1 MDWWNKIKER
11 VARYRDIDEAREWL
25 KKNQSRVSA
34 LFNDYSL
41 RDFVFEP
48 FKGVFQTPA
57 KTIDANIYSAI
68 TIVAI
73 VNAVIAGLPGK
84 MGVGVA
90 VSMAFEG
97 WMAYCIARHV
107 GVKVEKP
114 SDIWQYFGMLAV
126 SAVTILY
133 GFRVLLGFG
142 FSLFSVIP
150 GVNPLIFAEIFVTD
164 LVGILFWV
172 GFQEVYAERPFSI
185 PKRLLMTVRSQSVGL
200 FKHQMGFLK
209 GVFSLKNLRNVYERL
224 KAFLSGDFPVDMK
237 IINGEV
243 FSTAAMTYLISGN
256 YQRLDGPLGE
266 IFIQAIRSRWSSQF
280 SDDTTIE
287 QIAERFREYDA
298 EQLEGA
304 INTVKGKMFEIMV
317 TQQEN
322 LDGDEWTARMH
333 DDESFPGSDIIFAN
347 NDTGEHV
354 EISLKSV
361 SEGNTQTI
369 DYALARYPNTPIMA
383 TDEVALLYD
392 NQSMVL
398 GSGISDEYLA
408 EITES
413 NVETLIG
420 QIEPLN
426 QYQVVIGGVTFGSA
440 AALWPFVMAYLRKT
454 ISQDQL
460 QEVFQHV
467 LGQSGV
473 ALTSRIAY
481 AAVFG
486 PLFAWYLLA
495 RGVKGLVVMAEPVR
509 VTNLEFRSI

>member
-11 VARYRDIDEAREWL
+11 VARYSDIDEAREWL
-25 KKNQSRVSA
+25 EKNQSRVGA
-34 LFNDYSL
+34 LFNNYSL

-114 SDIWQYFGMLAV
+114 SDIWQYFGMLAI

-209 GVFSLKNLRNVYERL
+209 GVFSLKNLRIVYERI

-243 FSTAAMTYLISGN
+243 FSTAAMTYLISEQ
-256 YQRLDGPLGE
+256 YEKLDGPLGE
-266 IFIQAIRSRWSSQF
+266 IFLQAIRSRWSSQF
-280 SDDTTIE
+280 NDDTTIE

-298 EQLEGA
+298 EQLNGV
-304 INTVKGKMFEIMV
+304 INTIKGKMFEIMV
-317 TQQEN
+317 TEQEN
-322 LDGDEWTARMH
+322 LDGDQWTARMH
-333 DDESFPGSDIIFAN
+333 DDESFPGSDIIFTN
-347 NDTGEHV
+347 SDTGEQI
-354 EISLKSV
+354 EISLKAV

-369 DYALARYPNTPIMA
+369 DYALARYPTMPIMA
-383 TDEVALLYD
+383 TDEVASLYD
-392 NQSMVL
+392 DQNTVL
-398 GSGISDEYLA
+398 GSGISHEYLSD
-408 EITES
+408 ITES
-413 NVETLIG
+413 NVEELMG

-426 QYQVVIGGVTFGSA
+426 QYQVVIGGVTVGSA
-440 AALWPFVMAYLRKT
+440 AALWPFVMAYLRKKIT
-454 ISQDQL
+454 QDQL
-460 QEVFQHV
+460 QEVFERV

-473 ALTSRIAY
+473 MLTSRVVY
-481 AAVFG
+481 ATVFG

-495 RGVKGLVVMAEPVR
+495 RGVKGLVVMAEPTQELYVEI
-509 VTNLEFRSI
+509 VPK